1 VRKQAVAAV
10 AVVTLG
16 APMAVVLSAAGVR
29 AAAVT
34 KATPTGATCNPK
46 TAARGIA
53 AAFNQFLA
61 APTAPEK
68 VKFVDQGTKV
78 EAAVGTSSQVTLTS
92 GRSSPPLQDVAVN
105 LEVTCTAK
113 TKATFAF
120 DLQLKQSTTGATTPP
135 LGLRQPGEAV
145 LKKGTWYVTALTV
158 CDFAALSPDPGNQPA
173 VAACYQALGRPV
185 PVPTT

>member
-10 AVVTLG
+10 AAVTLG
-16 APMAVVLSAAGVR
+16 APMTVAL
-29 AAAVT
+29 
-34 KATPTGATCNPK
+34 TPTGVGATAATRAAPAVTTCEPK
-46 TAARGIA
+46 TAAKGIA

-68 VKFVDQGTKV
+68 LRFVDQGTRV
-78 EAAVGTSSQVTLTS
+78 EAAVAKSNQVTLTS
-92 GRSSPPLQDVAVN
+92 DSASPALEDVAVN
-105 LEVTCTAK
+105 VAVTCTAK

-135 LGLRQPGEAV
+135 LGLRQPGTAV

-158 CDFAALSPDPGNQPA
+158 CDFAALSPDPANQPA
-173 VAACYQALGRPV
+173 ITECYQALGRPV

>member
-1 VRKQAVAAV
+1 VRKQALAAVAAV
-10 AVVTLG
+10 ALG
-16 APMAVVLSAAGVR
+16 APMAVVLTATGVR
-29 AAAVT
+29 ATAVT
-34 KATPTGATCNPK
+34 TSIPTVATCNPK
-46 TAARGIA
+46 TAAKGIA

-61 APTAPEK
+61 APTAAEK

-78 EAAVGTSSQVTLTS
+78 EAAVGTNNQVTLTS
-92 GRSSPPLQDVAVN
+92 GRSNPPLQDVAVN

-145 LKKGTWYVTALTV
+145 LKKRTWYVTALTV
-158 CDFAALSPDPGNQPA
+158 CDFAALSPDPANQAA
-173 VAACYQALGRPV
+173 VAECYQALGRPV

>member
-1 VRKQAVAAV
+1 MRKQALAAV
-10 AVVTLG
+10 AAVTLG
-16 APMAVVLSAAGVR
+16 APLAVVLTAAGVR
-29 AAAVT
+29 ASAVS
-34 KATPTGATCNPK
+34 KATPNVATCNPK

-53 AAFNQFLA
+53 AVFNEFLA
-61 APTAPEK
+61 APTAAEK

-78 EAAVGTSSQVTLTS
+78 EGAVGKSNLATLTA
-92 GRSSPPLQDVAVN
+92 GRSGPPLQDVAVN

-120 DLQLKQSTTGATTPP
+120 DLQLKQTTTGATPPP
-135 LGLRQPGEAV
+135 LGLRQPGQAV

-158 CDFAALSPDPGNQPA
+158 CDFAALSPDPANRPA
-173 VAACYQALGRPV
+173 VAECYQALGRVV

>member
-29 AAAVT
+29 AVAVT
-34 KATPTGATCNPK
+34 KATPTGATCSPK
-46 TAARGIA
+46 SAARGIA

-78 EAAVGTSSQVTLTS
+78 EAAVSQSSQVTLTS

-120 DLQLKQSTTGATTPP
+120 DLQLRQSTTGATTPP

-145 LKKGTWYVTALTV
+145 LKKGIWYVTALTV
-158 CDFAALSPDPGNQPA
+158 CDFAALSPDPANQPA